1 MSKYTKEMSES
12 EILIALA
19 NIRTELLNIV
29 NMIEAIAQNIKYK
42 GGDTE

>member
-19 NIRTELLNIV
+19 NIRTELLNAV
-29 NMIEAIAQNIKYK
+29 DTIEAIAKNISYK
-42 GGDTE
+42 GGDSE